1 MSSNPNFKPNAVAAA
16 VATALIAGASSAPV
30 VAQDEAIEE
39 IVTVGVRGSLRTNMN
54 IKRNAT
60 GVVDAITAEDIGR
73 FPDTNLAESL
83 QRIPGV
89 SIDRVNGEGSKIT
102 VRGFGPEF
110 NLITLNGRTL
120 PTATIGIMGLR
131 DNYTGGQ
138 GRSFGFENIAS
149 EGVSGLEVYKTGQ
162 AILPTGG
169 LGATVNIRTFRPL
182 ENPDAKGSIGVKAIA
197 DTSVGDGDSIT
208 PEISGLYNWTNDDET
223 FGVGVFGSYSERD
236 SGAVAGQAN
245 DWVVRTYPDN
255 INSYLRGDGSTQ
267 VINEPTDGELY
278 AIPQDSRYDWSN
290 IERERFNAQLVMQ
303 FRPNDNLE
311 ITADYTYMQNN
322 QTELRA
328 EQTNWFATPMDIL
341 EFDGGSPVNQVI
353 FMGEINDG
361 TKDIGYEQTH
371 RATEEKLSSLG
382 LNVAWDLNDT
392 STITLDGHVSEGE
405 ANPDNPLGHSA
416 TFVTFGAP
424 VISNHSVDWRGQF
437 PKQSWDFDDSAKGNN
452 NGMLDVGDLATQ
464 VQRSATR
471 QQTMDVNEIDLRY
484 TMDAGESKLD
494 FGVNYRD
501 TEVEYNYSQTQ
512 QDLGTWGMA
521 NPGDVEALAPGIAA
535 PYCLAC
541 QFNDF
546 PVGNAQIAFRADP
559 TKLFPIFEQAYIAN
573 GISVNNSLNTV
584 EEDILAVYAQLEV
597 NTEFL
602 GKPLQ
607 VNAGIRYAQTEVN
620 SSALQAVPTEIVWTA
635 DNDFVTNYAAENQFV
650 EGKGDYSHVLP
661 NLDLRLELTDDIV
674 ARVSYSQTI
683 GRAQYTSLFAS
694 TTAATPNRPTAL
706 GGQTG
711 GNSQNPNLLPLESE
725 NFDVSVEY
733 YYGDDS
739 YVSVGFYDKTVQ
751 NFLGTGVFERP
762 LFGLLDP
769 TSGAP
774 GSRSGDA
781 LDIITSLSVDQSEA
795 HLFTLVA
802 LIDANGGDVAAAQAE
817 FEANLD
823 PGTNALPQAYVDQI
837 LTQYDVVGDANDP
850 EMIFRVQQPV
860 NDREGNV
867 WGYEIAWQHFF
878 GDTGFG
884 IAANYTMVEGDVEA
898 DPGQDPNENAFA
910 LVGLSDT
917 ANVTA
922 IYENY
927 GWSVRVAYNWRDR
940 FLNATNQ
947 GGSRSPQYTD
957 TFGQIDMAVTYDL
970 NDNLQFSFE
979 GINLNGENTIQ
990 FRRRPNMINWA
1001 YELEPRY
1008 TFGARYRF

>member
-1 MSSNPNFKPNAVAAA
+1 MTNSAKFKLTPVSAAVTSALLVGAAHSPAVA
-16 VATALIAGASSAPV
+16 
-30 VAQDEAIEE
+30 QEEIEE
-39 IVTVGVRGSLRTNMN
+39 IVTVGIRSSMQTNMN
-54 IKRNAT
+54 IKRNST

-89 SIDRVNGEGSKIT
+89 SIDRVNGEGSKVT

-120 PTATIGIMGLR
+120 PTATIGIMGQR

-149 EGVSGLEVYKTGQ
+149 EGVSGLEIYKTGQ

-169 LGATVNIRTFRPL
+169 LGATVNIKTFRPL
-182 ENPDAKGSIGVKAIA
+182 DNPDAVGSIGVKAIA

-208 PEISGLYNWTNDDET
+208 PEISGLYNWVNDDET
-223 FGVGVFGSYSERD
+223 FGVGVFGAYSERD
-236 SGAVAGQAN
+236 SGSAVGQAN
-245 DWVVRTYPDN
+245 DWIVRRYPDS
-255 INSYLRGDGSTQ
+255 IGSYLRGDGSTQ
-267 VINEPTDGELY
+267 VINEPADGELY

-290 IERERFNAQLVMQ
+290 IERERLNAQLVMQ
-303 FRPNDNLE
+303 FRPNDSMS
-311 ITADYTYMQNN
+311 ITADYTYVINN
-322 QTELRA
+322 QKELRA

-353 FMGEINDG
+353 FMAENNDG
-361 TKDIGYEQTH
+361 SKDIGYEQTH
-371 RATEEKLSSLG
+371 RATEETLTSLG

-392 STITLDGHVSEGE
+392 STITFDGHTSKGE
-405 ANPDNPLGHSA
+405 AKPDNPLGHTS

-424 VISNHSVDWRGQF
+424 IILNHSVDWSRQF
-437 PKQSWDFDDSAKGNN
+437 PVQRWDFDDSVRGNG
-452 NGMLDVGDLATQ
+452 NGVLDAGDLATQ

-471 QQTMDVNEIDLRY
+471 EQNMDVNELDLRY
-484 TMDAGESKLD
+484 SMDVGDSRLD
-494 FGVNYRD
+494 FGVNFRD
-501 TEVEYNYSQTQ
+501 TEVEYAYSQTQ
-512 QDLGTWGMA
+512 QDLGSWGMA
-521 NPGDVEALAPGIAA
+521 NPGDVEALAPGIAQS
-535 PYCLAC
+535 YCLSC

-546 PVGNAQIAFRADP
+546 PVGDASTAFRADAAR
-559 TKLFPIFEQAYIAN
+559 LFPIFQDAYSAN
-573 GISVNNSLNTV
+573 SISVNNSYNKV
-584 EEDILAVYAQLEV
+584 EEDILSFYAQLEV

-602 GKPLQ
+602 DKPLQ
-607 VNAGIRYAQTEVN
+607 INAGLRYAQTEVN
-620 SSALQAVPTEIVWTA
+620 SSALQAVPTQIVWTA
-635 DNDFVTNYAAENQFV
+635 DNDFVTNYAADNEFV

-661 NLDLRLELTDDIV
+661 NIDLKLDLTDDLV

-706 GGQTG
+706 GGQNSG
-711 GNSQNPNLLPLESE
+711 SSQNPNLLPLESE
-725 NFDVSVEY
+725 NFDVSIEY
-733 YYGDDS
+733 YYSEDS
-739 YVSVGFYDKTVQ
+739 YVSVGFYDKTVN
-751 NFLGTGVFERP
+751 NFLGQGVFERP

-781 LDIITSLSVDQSEA
+781 LDIITGLGVDQSEA

-802 LIDANGGDVAAAQAE
+802 LIDANAGNVAAAQAE

-823 PGTNALPQAYVDQI
+823 PMTNTLPQSYVDAI

-850 EMIFRVQQPV
+850 EMIFSVTQPI
-860 NDREGNV
+860 NDREANV
-867 WGYEIAWQHFF
+867 WGYEIAMQHFF
-878 GDTGFG
+878 GDSGFG
-884 IAANYTMVEGDVEA
+884 VAANYTVVEGDVEA
-898 DPGQDPNENAFA
+898 DPGQDPNENVFN

-917 ANVTA
+917 ANVTL
-922 IYENY
+922 IYENF
-927 GWSVRVAYNWRDR
+927 GWSARLAYNWRDK
-940 FLNATNQ
+940 FLNAANVS
-947 GGSRSPQYTD
+947 GSRDPQYTD
-957 TFGQIDMAVTYDL
+957 TFGQLDLAVTYDL

-979 GINLNGENTIQ
+979 GINLSGENTVQ
-990 FRRRPNMINWA
+990 YRRRPNMIVWA

-1008 TFGARYRF
+1008 TVGARYRF

>member
-1 MSSNPNFKPNAVAAA
+1 MTKSAKFKLTPVSAAVTSALLAGATQSTAVA
-16 VATALIAGASSAPV
+16 
-30 VAQDEAIEE
+30 QEEIEE
-39 IVTVGVRGSLRTNMN
+39 IITVGIRSSMQTNMN
-54 IKRNAT
+54 IKRNSV

-73 FPDTNLAESL
+73 WPDTNLAESL

-120 PTATIGIMGLR
+120 PTATIGIMGQR

-149 EGVSGLEVYKTGQ
+149 EGIAGLEIFKTGQ

-182 ENPDAKGSIGVKAIA
+182 DTPDAKGSIGVKAIA

-208 PEISGLYNWTNDDET
+208 PEISGLYNWVNDSES
-223 FGVGVFGSYSERD
+223 FGIGVFGAYSERD

-245 DWVVRTYPDN
+245 DWIVRRYPDS
-255 INSYLRGDGSTQ
+255 IGSYLRGDGSTQ
-267 VINEPTDGELY
+267 VINEPSDGELY

-290 IERERFNAQLVMQ
+290 VERERLNAQLVMQ
-303 FRPNDNLE
+303 FRPSDNLTL
-311 ITADYTYMQNN
+311 TADYTFVETS

-341 EFDGGSPVNQVI
+341 EFDGGSPVNQVT
-353 FMGEINDG
+353 FMSENNDG

-371 RATEEKLSSLG
+371 RATKESLNSLG
-382 LNVAWDLNDT
+382 LNLAWGLNDI
-392 STITLDGHVSEGE
+392 STITLDGHVSKGE
-405 ANPDNPLGHSA
+405 ALPDNPLGHTS

-424 VISNHSVDWRGQF
+424 IISNHSVDWSQQF
-437 PKQSWDFDDSAKGNN
+437 PIQSWDFDDSGKGNG
-452 NGMLDVGDLATQ
+452 NGILDVGDLATQ

-471 QQTMDVNEIDLRY
+471 QQTMDVNELDLRY
-484 TMDAGESKLD
+484 TMDADDGRLD

-501 TEVEYNYSQTQ
+501 TEVEYAYSQTQ

-521 NPGDVEALAPGIAA
+521 NPGDVDALAPGIAEA
-535 PYCLAC
+535 YCLAC

-546 PVGNAQIAFRADP
+546 PVGNAQTAFRADAA
-559 TKLFPIFEQAYIAN
+559 TLFPIFQEAYSGNA
-573 GISVNNSLNTV
+573 ISENNSLNKV
-584 EEDILAVYAQLEV
+584 EEDILSVYAQFEI

-602 GKPLQ
+602 GLPFQ
-607 VNAGIRYAQTEVN
+607 VVGGLRYAQTEVDA
-620 SSALQAVPTEIVWTA
+620 SALQAVPTEIVWTA
-635 DNDFVTNYAAENQFV
+635 DNDFVTNYAAEPEFV
-650 EGKGDYSHVLP
+650 DGKGDYSHVLP
-661 NLDLRLELTDDIV
+661 NLDIRLDITDDLV
-674 ARVSYSQTI
+674 ARLSYSQTI

-694 TTAATPNRPTAL
+694 TTAETPNRPTAL
-706 GGQTG
+706 GGQNSG
-711 GNSQNPNLLPLESE
+711 SSQNPGLLPLESE
-725 NFDVSVEY
+725 NFDLSVEY

-739 YVSVGFYDKTVQ
+739 YVSLGFYDKTVN
-751 NFLGTGVFERP
+751 NFLGQGVFERP

-774 GSRSGDA
+774 GSRSGNA
-781 LDIITSLSVDQSEA
+781 LDVIDTLGVDQSEA

-802 LIDANGGDVAAAQAE
+802 LIDANGGDVGAAQAE

-823 PGTNALPQAYVDQI
+823 PVTNTLPQSYVDDI

-850 EMIFRVQQPV
+850 EMIFSVTQPI
-860 NDREGNV
+860 NDREADV
-867 WGYEIAWQHFF
+867 WGYEFAVQHFF
-878 GDTGFG
+878 GDSGFG
-884 IAANYTMVEGDVEA
+884 FAANYTVVEGDVEA
-898 DPGQDPNENAFA
+898 DPGQDPNENVFN

-917 ANVTA
+917 ANVTL

-927 GWSVRVAYNWRDR
+927 GWSARLAYNWRDK
-940 FLNATNQ
+940 FLNAANVS
-947 GGSRSPQYTD
+947 GSRDPQYTD
-957 TFGQIDMAVTYDL
+957 AFGQLDMAVTWDM

-979 GINLNGENTIQ
+979 GINLTGENTVQ
-990 FRRRPNMINWA
+990 YRRRENMIVWA